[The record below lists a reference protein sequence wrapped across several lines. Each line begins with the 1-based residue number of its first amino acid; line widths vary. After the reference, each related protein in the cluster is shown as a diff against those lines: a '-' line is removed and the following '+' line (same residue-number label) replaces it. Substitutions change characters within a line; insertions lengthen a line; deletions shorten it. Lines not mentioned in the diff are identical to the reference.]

1 VPMMLGRIYGMVSFS
16 WAAWLSHRHGIG
28 DATAAGRWVAS
39 GGLALKYSS
48 AKGERREAKP
58 NF

>member
-1 VPMMLGRIYGMVSFS
+1 MMLGRIYGMVSFS